1 MLAIGIEFWKTFISK
16 KLNGFFSSNE
26 CRDHLQRCMQ
36 PAPTNLHYLKPTF
49 QYCPT
54 LCHVQFP
61 HSPSDP
67 VEEEDD
73 LLALGRDVPRQLDDP
88 LLLVVLQIQGAA
100 IEEKQRMKEGRDE

>member
-1 MLAIGIEFWKTFISK
+1 ML
-16 KLNGFFSSNE
+16 
-26 CRDHLQRCMQ
+26 
-36 PAPTNLHYLKPTF
+36 
-49 QYCPT
+49 
-54 LCHVQFP
+54 QFP

-100 IEEKQRMKEGRDE
+100 IEEKQRMKEGRVKDGNFWVATRGREAIYGNWQIVFARINFSSPNCFPSSP